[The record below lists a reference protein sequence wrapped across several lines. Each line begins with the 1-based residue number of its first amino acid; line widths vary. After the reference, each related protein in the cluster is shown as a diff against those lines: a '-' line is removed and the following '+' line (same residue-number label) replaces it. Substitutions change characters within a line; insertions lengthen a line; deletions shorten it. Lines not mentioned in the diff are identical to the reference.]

1 MAGHIV
7 VVGSLN
13 MDLVVRTPRLPA
25 MGETLLGSGFRTIP
39 GGKGANQ
46 AAGAARMGAEVKMV
60 GRVGD
65 DAFGGALLQ
74 NLRNEGVDTTFVSA
88 LPGVPTGV
96 ALITV
101 DPAGHNTIIVDPGA
115 NGQIG
120 PAGVAAAEAAFGGA
134 GALVAQLEC
143 PLDAVQEAAM
153 LARRRG
159 LRVIINPAPAQPLD
173 KAFLANV
180 DMLMP
185 NQTELALLT
194 GQDDIR
200 TAVASLHDWGVRC
213 VVVTLGENG
222 ALVSEAGRVTRM
234 PPHRVKAVDT
244 TAAGDAFVAAFAVE
258 ITRGGSVLSAA
269 RWGNAAG
276 ALAVTRVGA
285 QPSLPTRR
293 EVEALLAQ
301 AA

>member
-13 MDLVVRTPRLPA
+13 MDLVVHTPHLPA
-25 MGETLLGSGFRTIP
+25 MGETILGSGFRTIP

-46 AAGAARMGAEVKMV
+46 SAGAARMGAEVKMI

-65 DAFGGALLQ
+65 DAFGALLVQ
-74 NLRNEGVDTTFVSA
+74 NLQTEGVDTAFVKP

-101 DPAGHNTIIVDPGA
+101 DPAGRNTIIVDPGA
-115 NGQIG
+115 NGQVE
-120 PAGVAAAEAAFGGA
+120 PADVAAAEGAFRGA

-143 PLDAVQEAAM
+143 PLDAVREAVM
-153 LARRRG
+153 LARRHG
-159 LRVIINPAPAQPLD
+159 LRVILNPAPAQPLD
-173 KAFLANV
+173 KAFLADV
-180 DMLMP
+180 DTLVP
-185 NQTELALLT
+185 NETELALLT
-194 GQDDIR
+194 GQGDVR
-200 TAVASLHDWGVRC
+200 AAVASLHAWGVRC
-213 VVVTLGENG
+213 AIVTLGEKG
-222 ALVSEAGRVTRM
+222 ALVSEAGRVTLM
-234 PPHRVKAVDT
+234 PPHTVKAVDT

-276 ALAVTRVGA
+276 ALAVTRAGA
-285 QPSLPTRR
+285 QPSLPARG
-293 EVEALLAQ
+293 EVEALLTQ